1 MKPRNITGP
10 PAAKRFGPL
19 DVEQST
25 GSLVMTIDEL
35 ESLRLVDYEG
45 LMQEEAAFR
54 MGVSRGTVWRCLTSA
69 RTKLAIML
77 VEAKGITIS
86 DELVVDGPP
95 GDKVSGHE

>member
-1 MKPRNITGP
+1 MKPRNITEP
-10 PAAKRFGPL
+10 PIAKRFGPL
-19 DVEQST
+19 DVDRNT

-77 VEAKGITIS
+77 VEARGITIS
-86 DELVVDGPP
+86 DELMVDGPR
-95 GDKVSGHE
+95 GDNVGDQE

>member
-1 MKPRNITGP
+1 MKPRNITEP
-10 PAAKRFGPL
+10 PISKRFGPL
-19 DVEQST
+19 DLDKST
-25 GSLVMTIDEL
+25 ASLVMTLDEL

-77 VEAKGITIS
+77 VEAKGIIIS
-86 DELVVDGPP
+86 DDFTED
-95 GDKVSGHE
+95 